1 MIASLGG
8 VVQAVGADHLVIDV
22 RGVGYLVQA
31 STRTLAR
38 MAVGEAA
45 FVHVETQVR
54 EESITLFGFAH
65 PGEREWFRH
74 LTSVQGVGG
83 RVALAI
89 LSTLSPEEL
98 ATAISREDKAMI
110 SRANGVGP
118 RLAARIVTEL
128 KALGAVLVASPVA
141 SAPVGSV
148 ARDAASALENLGFRP
163 ADAARAVSLA
173 IAELGDDAPVN
184 DLIRAGLRLA
194 TR

>member
-1 MIASLGG
+1 MIASLSG
-8 VVQAVGADHLVIDV
+8 VVQAVGADHLVMDV

-31 STRTLAR
+31 SSRTLGR
-38 MAVGEAA
+38 LAVGDAA

-54 EESITLFGFAH
+54 EESITLFGFAQLS
-65 PGEREWFRH
+65 EREWFRH

-98 ATAISREDKAMI
+98 ASAISREDKAMI

-128 KALGAVLVASPVA
+128 KALGAVLVASPVSNA
-141 SAPVGSV
+141 PAGSA

-173 IAELGDDAPVN
+173 LAELGEGAKVN

-194 TR
+194 TG